1 MRLPSGLPDICSASD
16 RVKISTTKGVVGA
29 RCKYV
34 VQPSAQASGC
44 GYDCPA
50 MEDTQSV
57 QEQEDVEPP
66 ARPRVLIA
74 DDQTILREGLRAL
87 LEDARG
93 VELLGNAA
101 EIERPDVVLIDLSLP
116 ELHGL
121 SAIGEVKRRSAST
134 KVLVLSLHDTPQA
147 LRAALDAGA
156 DGYLLKGASR
166 AELLLAI
173 DAVLR
178 GDLFVSPALA
188 RRPTAPA
195 LDSLT
200 LRERQVLKRIAEGA
214 RNREIAQELAL
225 SAKTVEKHRS
235 KLMRKLN
242 LRNTAALTSF
252 AIEHRVTAL
261 PSRSPR

>member
-1 MRLPSGLPDICSASD
+1 
-16 RVKISTTKGVVGA
+16 
-29 RCKYV
+29 
-34 VQPSAQASGC
+34 
-44 GYDCPA
+44 
-50 MEDTQSV
+50 MEDIQSV
-57 QEQEDVEPP
+57 QQEEDVEEA
-66 ARPRVLIA
+66 ARTRVLIA
-74 DDQTILREGLRAL
+74 DDQTILRQGLRAL
-87 LEDARG
+87 LEEEQRL
-93 VELLGNAA
+93 ELLGSAA
-101 EIERPDVVLIDLSLP
+101 DPSPPDVVLIDLSLP
-116 ELHGL
+116 ALHGL
-121 SAIGEVKRRSAST
+121 AAIAEVKRRRATT
-134 KVLVLSLHDTPQA
+134 KVLVLSLLDTPQA

-166 AELLLAI
+166 VELLLAI

-178 GDLFVSPALA
+178 GKLFVSAALA
-188 RRPTAPA
+188 RRPAAPA

-214 RNREIAQELAL
+214 RNREIAVELAL

-261 PSRSPR
+261 PGQILPSTR

>member
-1 MRLPSGLPDICSASD
+1 
-16 RVKISTTKGVVGA
+16 
-29 RCKYV
+29 
-34 VQPSAQASGC
+34 
-44 GYDCPA
+44 
-50 MEDTQSV
+50 MEDIQSV
-57 QEQEDVEPP
+57 QQEQDVEEA
-66 ARPRVLIA
+66 ARTRVLIA
-74 DDQTILREGLRAL
+74 DDQTILRQGLRAL
-87 LEDARG
+87 LEEEQRL
-93 VELLGNAA
+93 ELLGSAA
-101 EIERPDVVLIDLSLP
+101 DPSPPDVVLIDLSLP
-116 ELHGL
+116 ALHGL
-121 SAIGEVKRRSAST
+121 AAIAEVKRRRATT
-134 KVLVLSLHDTPQA
+134 KVLVLSPLDTPQA

-166 AELLLAI
+166 VELLLAI

-178 GDLFVSPALA
+178 GKLFVSAALA
-188 RRPTAPA
+188 RRPAVPA

-214 RNREIAQELAL
+214 RNREIAVELAL

-261 PSRSPR
+261 PSQSPR